1 LIAVDE
7 ESLVKTVAEKE
18 SRRNLLNIR
27 IDKTVPEK
35 VRISKRVCNEN
46 CIFDADTDGKCHDDV
61 FQLGD
66 RAALSNSE
74 FVGLVEKLTRIAG
87 KKALVH
93 IAGDG
98 EPTLLDEELVD
109 FVRKLK
115 ASGSVK
121 SVKITTNGTRLAY
134 GKKPLAYR
142 LKEAG
147 LDGLNISLHSLRKE
161 EFKKVTGID
170 ALELVMKG
178 LDAAIAAGLAV
189 SINCVVRKE
198 TFEEIYDYVD
208 LSSKKGIR
216 IKMFSM
222 LSFSKDTQRY
232 YDSLL
237 DEMIGKL
244 NSVASHKVPY
254 SYPYGGQ
261 IFSVGGG
268 VIEVKDSRNNT
279 CPNLSCKVREIC
291 TEGCR
296 YHARITRNGLLQ
308 PCGVRTDNIVDM
320 LSPSITDVA
329 VKGALASGGKY

>member
-1 LIAVDE
+1 MDE

-320 LSPSITDVA
+320 LSPSITDAA

>member
-1 LIAVDE
+1 MDE

-178 LDAAIAAGLAV
+178 LDAAIDAGLAV

>member
-1 LIAVDE
+1 MDE

-27 IDKTVPEK
+27 IDKTVHEK

-222 LSFSKDTQRY
+222 LSFSKDTQIY

-320 LSPSITDVA
+320 LSPSIIDAA

>member
-1 LIAVDE
+1 MDE

-27 IDKTVPEK
+27 IDKTVHEK

>member
-1 LIAVDE
+1 MAVHE
-7 ESLVKTVAEKE
+7 ESLARTVAEKE

-35 VRISKRVCNEN
+35 VSISRRVCNEN
-46 CIFDADTDGKCHDDV
+46 CVFDADTDGKCHDDV

-74 FVGLVEKLTRIAG
+74 FVELVERLANIAG
-87 KKALVH
+87 KEALVH

-115 ASGSVK
+115 TSRSVK
-121 SVKITTNGTRLAY
+121 SVKLTTNGTRLAY
-134 GKKPLAYR
+134 GKTPLAYR

-147 LDGLNISLHSLRKE
+147 LDGLNLSLHSLRKE
-161 EFKKVTGID
+161 EFRKVTGID

-198 TFEEIYDYVD
+198 TFDEIYDYVD

-222 LSFSKDTQRY
+222 LSFSKDAQRY

-237 DEMIGKL
+237 DEMIAKL
-244 NSVASHKVPY
+244 DAAASYKVPY

-261 IFSVGGG
+261 IFSINGGI
-268 VIEVKDSRNNT
+268 IEVKDSRNNT
-279 CPNLSCKVREIC
+279 CPNLSCKVRDIC

-320 LSPSITDVA
+320 LSPSVTDPD
-329 VKGALASGGKY
+329 VKDSLKSGGKC

>member
-1 LIAVDE
+1 LIAVHE
-7 ESLVKTVAEKE
+7 ESLIRTVAEKE
-18 SRRNLLNIR
+18 SRRDLINIR

-35 VRISKRVCNEN
+35 VRISRRVCNEN

-74 FVGLVEKLTRIAG
+74 FVGLVERLVKITG

-115 ASGSVK
+115 SSESVK
-121 SVKITTNGTRLAY
+121 SVKLTSNGTRLSH

-147 LDGLNISLHSLRKE
+147 LDGLNLSLHSLRKE
-161 EFKKVTGID
+161 EFRKVTGID
-170 ALELVMKG
+170 ALELVIKG
-178 LDAAIAAGLAV
+178 LDVAIAAGLSV

-198 TFEEIYDYVD
+198 TFNEIDDYVD
-208 LSSKKGIR
+208 LSSNKRIR

-237 DEMIGKL
+237 DEMISRLDAAATYKI
-244 NSVASHKVPY
+244 PY

-261 IFSVGGG
+261 IFSIRGG

-279 CPNLSCKVREIC
+279 CPNLSCKVRDIC

-308 PCGVRTDNIVDM
+308 PCGVRTDNVVDM
-320 LSPSITDVA
+320 LSSSVTDVN
-329 VKGALASGGKY
+329 VKDALKSGGKC

>member
-1 LIAVDE
+1 MIAVDE

-27 IDKTVPEK
+27 IDKTVHEK

-320 LSPSITDVA
+320 LSPSITDAA

>member
-1 LIAVDE
+1 MDE

-279 CPNLSCKVREIC
+279 CPNLLCKVREIC

-320 LSPSITDVA
+320 LSPSITDAA

>member
-1 LIAVDE
+1 MDE